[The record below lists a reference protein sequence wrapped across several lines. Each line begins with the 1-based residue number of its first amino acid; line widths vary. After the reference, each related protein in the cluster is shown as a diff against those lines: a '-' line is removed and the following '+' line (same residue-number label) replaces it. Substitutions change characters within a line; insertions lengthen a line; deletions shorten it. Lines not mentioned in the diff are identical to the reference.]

1 MVNSCVVVDSGSFAV
16 VEVVVDVVGSA
27 VDVSGTL
34 VGVVLRVVVR
44 VRRVDDVVRVDCA
57 WVDSVVLSVVDS

>member
-1 MVNSCVVVDSGSFAV
+1 MVNSGVVVDSGSSAV
-16 VEVVVDVVGSA
+16 VEVVVVGST
-27 VDVSGTL
+27 VDVSGTG

>member
-1 MVNSCVVVDSGSFAV
+1 MVNSGVVVDSGSSAV
-16 VEVVVDVVGSA
+16 VEVVVVGST
-27 VDVSGTL
+27 VDVSGTG

-44 VRRVDDVVRVDCA
+44 VRRVDEVVRVDCA